1 MKSATRI
8 GAALCALLLTASLAA
23 PGSAGRRG
31 GARWGADYF
40 PNVPLT
46 THEGEELRF
55 FDDVIKDKVVAL
67 NFIYTSCPDV
77 CPLETARMANV
88 QRILGDRVGKDVFLY
103 SISIDPE
110 NDTLEVLADY
120 AKRYKA
126 GPGWVFLRGT
136 EADVTLLQK
145 KLGLI
150 AEELEDLSE
159 HNLSMVIGNQRTGQW
174 MKRSPFENAHFLA
187 EQIGGWLH
195 NWRKPSL
202 VANNYANAPK
212 LRNPSAGETVF
223 RTRCAACHTIGGGDL
238 VGTDPLHL
246 GPDLLGVTEKRERRW
261 LQRWIFEPDAM
272 LAEGDPIAT
281 DLLDRFG
288 GIAMPNTG
296 LSGGEV
302 NSVIEFLAS
311 ENERLA
317 ERRTAKAP
325 MNDGGLGD
333 HEGHGVDHGAGHP
346 PHH

>member
-1 MKSATRI
+1 MKALPWV
-8 GAALCALLLTASLAA
+8 AAGCLALLLAASFAA
-23 PGSAGRRG
+23 PSAAGRRG
-31 GARWGADYF
+31 GSRWGADYF

-46 THEGEELRF
+46 SHEGKELRF

-88 QRILGDRVGKDVFLY
+88 QQILGDRVGKDVFLY

-136 EADVTLLQK
+136 EDDVTLLQQ

-150 AEELEDLSE
+150 SEELEDLSE
-159 HNLSMVIGNQRTGQW
+159 HNLSMVIGNQKTGQW

-187 EQIGGWLH
+187 EQIGSWLH
-195 NWRKPSL
+195 NWSKPSL
-202 VANNYANAPK
+202 AANNYATAPE
-212 LRNPSAGETVF
+212 LRNLSDGETLF
-223 RTRCAACHTIGGGDL
+223 RTRCAACHTIGGGDV
-238 VGTDPLHL
+238 VGTDPLNF
-246 GPDLLGVTEKRERRW
+246 GPDLLGVTETRDLRW
-261 LQRWIFEPDAM
+261 LQRWILEPEKV

-281 DLLDRFG
+281 ELFERFG
-288 GIAMPNTG
+288 GITMPNTG
-296 LSGGEV
+296 LSAEQV
-302 NSVIEFLAS
+302 NSVIGFLRS
-311 ENERLA
+311 EHQRLT
-317 ERRTAKAP
+317 EPRTAKAP
-325 MNDGGLGD
+325 VE
-333 HEGHGVDHGAGHP
+333 HSAHSSEHGEGHP